1 MPRYLTVLS
10 SFVCPSSNRP
20 RNVRSAALR
29 RWWIA
34 QILAGIAMVPLV
46 LSALIRGAEPLAP
59 SGASS
64 IVRSPAL
71 LISGWALGGDTMA
84 IVAGGIVFALLLFF
98 SLLDRTGRV
107 LSLAVTCGALLVSV
121 TVGFVKPMFKPPVFT
136 ANLVLFLVLGAA
148 FGISA
153 HFTRAVR
160 TAAMTLIVGL
170 AACTLPWSQRLLPAE
185 NYRPAGE
192 FVAANAKAGDVVVV
206 PNLSVYWG
214 MLRYA
219 VGAAWGHPLDVMPPS
234 NEAWTALKKRF
245 GPDLVALSRLDPRS
259 DFV

>member
-1 MPRYLTVLS
+1 
-10 SFVCPSSNRP
+10 
-20 RNVRSAALR
+20 
-29 RWWIA
+29 
-34 QILAGIAMVPLV
+34 
-46 LSALIRGAEPLAP
+46 
-59 SGASS
+59 
-64 IVRSPAL
+64 
-71 LISGWALGGDTMA
+71 MA

-192 FVAANAKAGDVVVV
+192 FVAANGKAGDVVVV
-206 PNLSVYWG
+206 PNISVYWG

-259 DFV
+259 DFVERDGVRYVVGRDAAAHTRIVNRSRYDEAVHVAHPVVSRGVTWFGDELSVNRMVPGENGSAIISNPP